1 MALALCGCG
10 TVADMIGGGLERA
23 GLKQPASV
31 AEAKAMVPITKDITL
46 RIHAGDTLNVDANE
60 RPLSVVVRIYR
71 LKDAEAFMNA
81 PLPSFKDADAEKAAF
96 GNELIA
102 VREIV
107 LTPRQKYEVIETLPL
122 DVKFVG
128 VVGLFR
134 APSQGRWRFAF
145 DKDAAAKTGIT
156 LGAHACAFSVA
167 SGQAHKVAPELMR
180 LAGARCS

>member
-71 LKDAEAFMNA
+71 L
-81 PLPSFKDADAEKAAF
+81 KDADAEKAAF